1 MSIDVAS
8 LMEPLSAD
16 APCGEDLEYAPE
28 YLELQAAAAGKPEQ
42 QVGESIVAAE
52 PPDWRD
58 VARRATDLLARTR
71 DLRLACHLTR
81 ALLHTEGVG
90 GLRDGLA
97 VVSAYL
103 DRFWDEVYPRL
114 DAEDGFDPAIR
125 ANAVATLSHVGR
137 VVKPL
142 RDAPLVVS
150 RVAGPISAR
159 TIAIA
164 SGAEASEGGDERKS
178 ASPAEIEGAFLDC
191 DLAQLRFVADAAS
204 QAHEL
209 ALAIEASVA
218 SRIGNARG
226 ADMGP
231 LAKALGEIRKVLAHW
246 LAQREASADA
256 AEPDAAEDGA
266 GASTEAESAPAPRPS
281 RSGFRSRE
289 DVVRGLEEMCRYF
302 MQHEPS
308 SPVPILLTR
317 ARRWVSMDFIEVLRD
332 MVPEAAQE
340 AERLRGAANAD

>member
-1 MSIDVAS
+1 MSLDVTS
-8 LMEPLSAD
+8 LMDPIAAD

-42 QVGESIVAAE
+42 QVGESFVAAE

-58 VARRATDLLARTR
+58 VARRAADLLARTR
-71 DLRLACHLTR
+71 DLRVACHLAR

-97 VVSAYL
+97 VVGAYL
-103 DRFWDEVYPRL
+103 DRYWDDVYPRL

-125 ANAVATLSHVGR
+125 ANAVASLCHVGR
-137 VVKPL
+137 VINPL

-159 TIAIA
+159 AIAIA
-164 SGAEASEGGDERKS
+164 SGAEASEGAEERTLPS
-178 ASPAEIEGAFLDC
+178 LAEIEGAFLQC
-191 DLAQLRFVADAAS
+191 DLAQLRFVADAAA
-204 QAHEL
+204 QGYEL
-209 ALAIEASVA
+209 AQAIETSVA
-218 SRIGNARG
+218 NRVGAARG
-226 ADMGP
+226 IDMGP
-231 LAKALGEIRKVLAHW
+231 LAKALAEIRKALAPW
-246 LAQREASADA
+246 LARWE
-256 AEPDAAEDGA
+256 
-266 GASTEAESAPAPRPS
+266 ASTEAAEAGAPSGADAPPEAEAAPAPRPS

-302 MQHEPS
+302 VQHEPS

-340 AERLRGAANAD
+340 AERLRGAASAE